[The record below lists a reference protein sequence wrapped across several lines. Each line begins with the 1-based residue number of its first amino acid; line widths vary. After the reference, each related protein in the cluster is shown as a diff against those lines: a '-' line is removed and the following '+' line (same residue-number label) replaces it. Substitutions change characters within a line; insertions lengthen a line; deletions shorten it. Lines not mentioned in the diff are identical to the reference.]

1 MTRFTENESS
11 LLPKGMTVLLPEAA
25 ARQRA
30 IERTALSVFRLW
42 GYQEVIPPLFE
53 YLDVL
58 SKGLEP
64 ELIEKSYKF
73 VDRSNGRVMILRPD
87 VTPQIA
93 RMVALLMAEHPKPI
107 RLCYSANVFRYEEEH
122 AGREREILQIGAE
135 LIGPQDAETDAEVI
149 ALVVEVLKQLGLT
162 QFRIAIGQIGF
173 FKGLLQ
179 EMGVPEKEHLQIQKA
194 VAGRDAAR
202 LVQILEGLAFE
213 KEQVQ
218 KIVGLLELFGQEDVF
233 DRARRLVKTSSFPSG
248 LGGSGAQASLDAL
261 ARLQE
266 IYRLLKKYGLSDKL
280 LVDLSE
286 VRGFGYYS
294 GMVFEVFAEGVGY
307 ELGGG
312 GRYDHLIAQFGEDLP
327 STGFALHVDRLQRAL
342 NYPLKAADRSAVPA
356 LAADILLIDCGG
368 NSGNGIRLCQMLRQ
382 KGLSV
387 IRRVTRRENIGADL
401 EQSRLLK
408 VAHAILLEP
417 IHWPKFRRPVKGA
430 KDLDG
435 VQAAW
440 INYETGVKR
449 KVKMG
454 QLLKL
459 ADKLSSGRHLA

>member
-1 MTRFTENESS
+1 
-11 LLPKGMTVLLPEAA
+11 
-25 ARQRA
+25 
-30 IERTALSVFRLW
+30 
-42 GYQEVIPPLFE
+42 
-53 YLDVL
+53 
-58 SKGLEP
+58 
-64 ELIEKSYKF
+64 YKF

-93 RMVALLMAEHPKPI
+93 RMVALLMADHPKPI

-135 LIGPQDAETDAEVI
+135 LIGPQDVEADAEVI
-149 ALVVEVLKQLGLT
+149 ALVVEVLKQLGLAH
-162 QFRIAIGQIGF
+162 FRIAIGQIGF

-179 EMGVPEKEHLQIQKA
+179 EMGVPEREHLQIQKA

-202 LVQILEGLAFE
+202 LVQILEGLAFG
-213 KEQVQ
+213 KKQVQ
-218 KIVGLLELFGQEDVF
+218 KIVGLLELFGKEDVF
-233 DRARRLVKTSSFPSG
+233 DRARRLAKFSLTPSG
-248 LGGSGAQASLDAL
+248 VGGYGAQASLDAL

-312 GRYDHLIAQFGEDLP
+312 GRYDHLISQFGEDLP
-327 STGFALHVDRLQRAL
+327 STGFALHVDRLQQAL
-342 NYPLKAADRSAVPA
+342 NYPHKSASGGDRSAVPA
-356 LAADILLIDCGG
+356 LAADILLIDCAG
-368 NSGNGIRLCQMLRQ
+368 NSGEGIRLCQMLRQ

-401 EQSRLLK
+401 EQSRRLK

-417 IHWPKFRRPVKGA
+417 IHWPNPPKADRRPVKGA

-440 INYETGVKR
+440 INCETGVKR

-459 ADKLSSGRHLA
+459 ADELSSGRHLA